1 MIEIKNLKFWYKK
14 NKTVLQDINLQLQ
27 EGKIVGLLGKNG
39 VGKSTLLHLIAGL
52 QFPVEGSVTA
62 DGEIPGQRKVSTLQ
76 NMFLLSEEVPE
87 TTRTIEKFVK
97 INSVFY
103 PKFSNDDFTSYMH
116 EFEVTDF
123 KQRIDKLSFGTRK
136 KVFIA
141 FALACNT
148 KYLLMDEPTN
158 GLDIPSKASF
168 RKILRLAVSED
179 KLAVIST
186 HQARDLQNILDS
198 IVMLDNTNLLLN
210 ADDWQIT
217 EKLYFG
223 IATGEENED
232 DILYSEQ
239 TVAGNQIVKVN
250 KDAAESNL
258 DVELL
263 FNAAFNRKDKFKS
276 LFNIK

>member
-52 QFPVEGSVTA
+52 QFPVEGIVTA

-87 TTRTIEKFVK
+87 TTMTIEKFVK

-123 KQRIDKLSFGTRK
+123 TLRIDKLSFGTRK

-239 TVAGNQIVKVN
+239 TIAGNQIVKVN
-250 KDAAESNL
+250 KDASESNL

-276 LFNIK
+276 VFNIK

>member
-1 MIEIKNLKFWYKK
+1 MIEIKNLKFHYKR
-14 NKTVLQDINLQLQ
+14 NKTILQDINLQLQ
-27 EGKIVGLLGKNG
+27 EGKITGLLGKNG
-39 VGKSTLLHLIAGL
+39 VGKSTLLHLTAGL
-52 QFPVEGSVTA
+52 QFPIEGSITLDGQMPQKRTA
-62 DGEIPGQRKVSTLQ
+62 DVLKNL
-76 NMFLLSEEVPE
+76 FLLSEEVPE
-87 TTRTIEKFVK
+87 TTMTIAKFVK

-103 PKFSNDDFTSYMH
+103 PKFSHEDFKTYMS

-123 KQRIDKLSFGTRK
+123 AQRIDKLSFGTRK

-168 RKILRLAVSED
+168 RKILRLAMMAD

-198 IVMLDNTNLLLN
+198 IVILDDTHLLLN

-217 EKLYFG
+217 EKLCFG
-223 IATGEENED
+223 IATGLENED
-232 DILYSEQ
+232 DILYSEP

-250 KDAAESNL
+250 KDAVQSNL

-263 FNAAFNRKDKFKS
+263 FNAAFNRKDKFKE

>member
-1 MIEIKNLKFWYKK
+1 MIEIKNLKFHYKR
-14 NKTVLQDINLQLQ
+14 NKTILQDINLQLQ
-27 EGKIVGLLGKNG
+27 EGKITGLLGKNG
-39 VGKSTLLHLIAGL
+39 VGKSTLLHLTAGL
-52 QFPVEGSVTA
+52 QFPIEGSVTLDGQIPQKRTA
-62 DGEIPGQRKVSTLQ
+62 DVLKNL
-76 NMFLLSEEVPE
+76 FLLSEEVPE
-87 TTRTIEKFVK
+87 TTMTIAKFVK

-103 PKFSNDDFTSYMH
+103 PKFSHEDFKTYMS

-123 KQRIDKLSFGTRK
+123 AQRIDKLSFGTRK

-168 RKILRLAVSED
+168 RKILRLAMTAD

-198 IVMLDNTNLLLN
+198 IVILDDTHLLLN

-217 EKLYFG
+217 EKLCFG
-223 IATGEENED
+223 IATGMENED
-232 DILYSEQ
+232 DILYSEP

-250 KDAAESNL
+250 KDAVQSNL

-263 FNAAFNRKDKFKS
+263 FNAAFNRKDKFKE

>member
-1 MIEIKNLKFWYKK
+1 MIEIKNLKFHYKR
-14 NKTVLQDINLQLQ
+14 NKTILQDINLQLQ
-27 EGKIVGLLGKNG
+27 EGKITGLLGKNG
-39 VGKSTLLHLIAGL
+39 VGKSTLLHLTAGL
-52 QFPVEGSVTA
+52 QFTIEGSVTLDGQIPQKRTA
-62 DGEIPGQRKVSTLQ
+62 DVLKNL
-76 NMFLLSEEVPE
+76 FLLSEEVPE
-87 TTRTIEKFVK
+87 TTMTIAKFVK

-103 PKFSNDDFTSYMH
+103 PKFSHEDFKTYMS

-123 KQRIDKLSFGTRK
+123 AQRIDKLSFGTRK

-168 RKILRLAVSED
+168 RKILRLAMTAD

-198 IVMLDNTNLLLN
+198 IVILDDTHLLLN

-217 EKLYFG
+217 EKLCFG
-223 IATGEENED
+223 IATGMENED
-232 DILYSEQ
+232 DILYSEP

-250 KDAAESNL
+250 KDAVQSNL

-263 FNAAFNRKDKFKS
+263 FNAAFNRKDKFKE